1 MVVDVVPAPSPPQA
15 GESQR
20 LKMSYQEFLAW
31 SDEDTHAEWVN
42 GEVIIAMPPATLH
55 QMIAGFLFEL
65 ISLFVRF
72 FHLGQV
78 LPTPFEMKLSPDGPS
93 REPDILFIA
102 NEHLDWLTP
111 ERLQGPADLVIEI
124 VSDDS
129 VTRDRVDKFDE
140 YEECGVREYWIIDP
154 RPHRRRAEFYVR
166 DERGQF
172 QPVRL
177 DRERIYR
184 STVVPGFWLRVDWL
198 WAGELADPQFTF
210 AEIAGF
216 PSEVVA
222 ALQAIRDSGVP
233 KAKLE

>member
-1 MVVDVVPAPSPPQA
+1 MAVGAIQSQAPPQA
-15 GESQR
+15 GEPQR

-31 SDEDTHAEWVN
+31 SGEDTHAEWVN
-42 GEVIIAMPPATLH
+42 GEVIVAMPPATLH
-55 QMIAGFLFEL
+55 QMIAGFLLEL
-65 ISLFVRF
+65 MGLFARF

-102 NEHLDWLTP
+102 NEHLDRLTA
-111 ERLQGPADLVIEI
+111 ERLQGPADLVVEV

-140 YEECGVREYWIIDP
+140 YEEFGVREYWLIDP

-166 DERGQF
+166 DERGRF
-172 QPVRL
+172 RPVL
-177 DRERIYR
+177 PDREGLYR
-184 STVVPGFWLRVDWL
+184 SMVVPGFWLRVDWL
-198 WAGELADPQFTF
+198 WAEELPDPQLTF

-216 PSEVVA
+216 PSEVVT
-222 ALQAIRDSGVP
+222 ALQALRASHAP
-233 KAKLE
+233 AKVE